1 MKKIILFLACAIVT
15 HIASAQTSVSMVS
28 IKVPALDKSPM
39 DMAYFP
45 SNFPVLKIQDKAT
58 SPLIARVIYS
68 RPQKSGRIVFG
79 ELVEIGKVWRLGANE
94 ATEIEFFR
102 DVKIANKRIAKGK
115 YTMYAV
121 VNNADWTVILNKE
134 TDVWGA
140 FKYDEKKDVVRTTVP
155 VQKLAES
162 TEMFTMFF
170 EKAPKGMDLIM
181 VWDDVK
187 VVLPV
192 SLY

>member
-15 HIASAQTSVSMVS
+15 HIALAQTSVSMVS

-155 VQKLAES
+155 VHKLAEP

>member
-15 HIASAQTSVSMVS
+15 HIAFAQTSVSMVS

-140 FKYDEKKDVVRTTVP
+140 FKYDEKKDVLRTTVP

>member
-140 FKYDEKKDVVRTTVP
+140 FKYDEKKDVLRTTVP

-170 EKAPKGMDLIM
+170 EKAPKGMDLVM